1 MPRTECCV
9 LPLETVLRK
18 DPRSLM
24 RLLWTGSSS
33 YSESNLAKQFLFNI
47 SKVTMGEIRI
57 PLLIYENIWFSNS
70 SQKFLI
76 DVSWEGEMGLGLM
89 FTFPSLLCSWAP
101 HFVLLPRGPPYR
113 RWAGHWVGGVSWG
126 YERQR
131 GSWGWADYTFHWAW
145 LYFFFQLRTVS
156 YNPQILNRNSQT
168 ERTNQLQILLSS
180 SNVSG
185 LYMLPACWLTSD
197 LLSCC
202 CPCSSNF
209 ISLGY
214 GLKARKQ
221 QQLRFRLAEE

>member
-1 MPRTECCV
+1 MSCVILSIPAVGHLDSFSASFKSLTKIFNKSMPRTECCV

-101 HFVLLPRGPPYR
+101 HFILLPRGPPYR
-113 RWAGHWVGGVSWG
+113 RSAGHWVGGVSWDM
-126 YERQR
+126 R
-131 GSWGWADYTFHWAW
+131 GRGEAEGGQT
-145 LYFFFQLRTVS
+145 
-156 YNPQILNRNSQT
+156 ILSIGPDCIFSFN
-168 ERTNQLQILLSS
+168 
-180 SNVSG
+180 
-185 LYMLPACWLTSD
+185 Y
-197 LLSCC
+197 
-202 CPCSSNF
+202 
-209 ISLGY
+209 
-214 GLKARKQ
+214 ARSAIIHKY
-221 QQLRFRLAEE
+221 